1 MNIKEK
7 LIKNIQH
14 QPLIFDEEKIINY
27 QVKSKAWF
35 LKLRNL
41 ICKDFEEIEKQ
52 NLDFNSTKKHNL
64 NFNHGFK
71 KRNWKRPGGGG
82 GIIALMKGNVFE
94 KVGVNVSTVYGIF
107 PDDFKTQIPGAEIS
121 GKFWASGISVV
132 AHMKNPKVPAAH
144 MNTRFLLT
152 GDGANRKFWFGGGCD
167 LTPMTKKQDERKT
180 FHQKL
185 KSMCDKHNKNYYKDF
200 KLWCDQYFYL
210 HHRNEPR
217 GLGGIFFDYL
227 NNGDW
232 DKDFNFVKDVGLTF
246 LDIFKIIILER
257 MKEKFSQ
264 NDLEFQL
271 EKRGRYVEF
280 NLLHDRGTIFGLKT
294 GGNPEAIL
302 MSMPPLVSW
311 K

>member
-1 MNIKEK
+1 
-7 LIKNIQH
+7 
-14 QPLIFDEEKIINY
+14 
-27 QVKSKAWF
+27 
-35 LKLRNL
+35 
-41 ICKDFEEIEKQ
+41 
-52 NLDFNSTKKHNL
+52 
-64 NFNHGFK
+64 
-71 KRNWKRPGGGG
+71 
-82 GIIALMKGNVFE
+82 
-94 KVGVNVSTVYGIF
+94 
-107 PDDFKTQIPGAEIS
+107 
-121 GKFWASGISVV
+121 
-132 AHMKNPKVPAAH
+132 
-144 MNTRFLLT
+144 
-152 GDGANRKFWFGGGCD
+152 
-167 LTPMTKKQDERKT
+167 MTKKQDERKT